1 MTEQNAHDDERDTA
15 DLAAGD
21 TADLPIDDATDLAA
35 ADTARP
41 QAPAE
46 QLTPAGRAVSPSP
59 SPTPTF
65 AATDRPARRA
75 RRLRWKPGITRPM
88 MALSAASFAL
98 MVAGVGGYVSAIPA
112 VVAGDKPG
120 AVVIPLESA
129 LWLDGQMREV
139 QAGSANSTRAV
150 GPLTVEGS
158 KTDAA
163 APDAA
168 AALGIGSSS
177 GMLGVASLTGASA
190 ASSVDSSFTR
200 AQQIA
205 GASVASGS
213 GSASGSAASTAARR
227 RRARGLREAA
237 PRPAPVRAVRA
248 TPAVRAARRAMQAA
262 RARKAPAAPVPH
274 LRLPRP
280 TAEQEAAAYAVLVDH
295 QARVNAYVVRLNNAV
310 AAFNN
315 DCMSTS
321 RPLRQSDY
329 NEYAA
334 IDSQTLT
341 DFLLLRNSNAFAD
354 GSRWLEQKGNLQRAY
369 IALDQYLT
377 VIYDAWG
384 LNLEY
389 ENPAEGV
396 DRWMEPVRADQDA
409 SGNSMA
415 AAHLNET
422 LASIRLMSGL
432 VDKGGALASSGAVQG
447 MRLVRVADFSAPLS
461 LSDADRP
468 SYVRRFVTLFV
479 SQGQGHRGGTGRVEH
494 ARNAQGEHLA
504 LKLLSLPHRRDG
516 ETEDDYER
524 RVRASRA
531 AFEREYECH
540 ILLSGLKGFP
550 RSVRPRAPLTGCR
563 ASLWNGLRASPWTA
577 CAGSWPSTAA
587 AA

>member
-1 MTEQNAHDDERDTA
+1 MAEQNAHDDERDTA
-15 DLAAGD
+15 DLVAGD
-21 TADLPIDDATDLAA
+21 TADLAIDGATDLAV

-46 QLTPAGRAVSPSP
+46 QLTPAGSAVSPSS

-139 QAGSANSTRAV
+139 QAGPANSTRAV

-205 GASVASGS
+205 GASAASGS
-213 GSASGSAASTAARR
+213 GSASGFAASGGSSQAGSGSAGGGS
-227 RRARGLREAA
+227 ASGSGSGSGNSGGSGGASGDASGSGSGSESAGGSDSA
-237 PRPAPVRAVRA
+237 PAPAG
-248 TPAVRAARRAMQAA
+248 
-262 RARKAPAAPVPH
+262 
-274 LRLPRP
+274 P

-321 RPLRQSDY
+321 RPLRQGDY
-329 NEYAA
+329 NECAA

-341 DFLLLRNSNAFAD
+341 DFLLLRNSDAFAD

-369 IALDQYLT
+369 IALDQYLS

-384 LNLEY
+384 LNLAY

-422 LASIRLMSGL
+422 LASIRL
-432 VDKGGALASSGAVQG
+432 
-447 MRLVRVADFSAPLS
+447 
-461 LSDADRP
+461 
-468 SYVRRFVTLFV
+468 
-479 SQGQGHRGGTGRVEH
+479 
-494 ARNAQGEHLA
+494 
-504 LKLLSLPHRRDG
+504 
-516 ETEDDYER
+516 
-524 RVRASRA
+524 
-531 AFEREYECH
+531 
-540 ILLSGLKGFP
+540 
-550 RSVRPRAPLTGCR
+550 
-563 ASLWNGLRASPWTA
+563 
-577 CAGSWPSTAA
+577 
-587 AA
+587 

>member
-1 MTEQNAHDDERDTA
+1 MTERNAHDDERDTA

-21 TADLPIDDATDLAA
+21 TADLAIDDTSDSAVGDTSDLAA
-35 ADTARP
+35 GDAADLATADAARS
-41 QAPAE
+41 QAPAG
-46 QLTPAGRAVSPSP
+46 QLTPAGRAASPSP

-112 VVAGDKPG
+112 VLAGDKPG

-139 QAGSANSTRAV
+139 QAGPANSTRAV

-205 GASVASGS
+205 GASAASGS
-213 GSASGSAASTAARR
+213 GSASGSAASGGSSQAGSGSAGGGS
-227 RRARGLREAA
+227 ASGSGSGLGGSGGSGSASGDASGSGSGSEGADGSGSA
-237 PRPAPVRAVRA
+237 PAPAG
-248 TPAVRAARRAMQAA
+248 
-262 RARKAPAAPVPH
+262 
-274 LRLPRP
+274 P

-329 NEYAA
+329 NECAA

-341 DFLLLRNSNAFAD
+341 DFLLLRNSNAFAE

-369 IALDQYLT
+369 IALDQYLS

-384 LNLEY
+384 LNLAY

-409 SGNSMA
+409 SGNSIA
-415 AAHLNET
+415 AAQLNET
-422 LASIRLMSGL
+422 LASI
-432 VDKGGALASSGAVQG
+432 
-447 MRLVRVADFSAPLS
+447 S
-461 LSDADRP
+461 L
-468 SYVRRFVTLFV
+468 
-479 SQGQGHRGGTGRVEH
+479 
-494 ARNAQGEHLA
+494 
-504 LKLLSLPHRRDG
+504 
-516 ETEDDYER
+516 
-524 RVRASRA
+524 
-531 AFEREYECH
+531 
-540 ILLSGLKGFP
+540 
-550 RSVRPRAPLTGCR
+550 
-563 ASLWNGLRASPWTA
+563 
-577 CAGSWPSTAA
+577 
-587 AA
+587 

>member
-1 MTEQNAHDDERDTA
+1 MAEQNAHDDERDTA

-21 TADLPIDDATDLAA
+21 TADLAIDNATDLAA
-35 ADTARP
+35 DDASRP

-46 QLTPAGRAVSPSP
+46 QLTPAVRPSP
-59 SPTPTF
+59 SPTPAF

-112 VVAGDKPG
+112 VAAGDKPG

-139 QAGSANSTRAV
+139 QAGPANSTRAV
-150 GPLTVEGS
+150 GPLTAEGS

-205 GASVASGS
+205 GASAASGS
-213 GSASGSAASTAARR
+213 GSASGFAASGGSSQAGSGSAGSGS
-227 RRARGLREAA
+227 ASGSGSGSGGSGSGGSGSASDDAGGSGSGSENAGGSGSA
-237 PRPAPVRAVRA
+237 PAPAG
-248 TPAVRAARRAMQAA
+248 
-262 RARKAPAAPVPH
+262 
-274 LRLPRP
+274 P

-295 QARVNAYVVRLNNAV
+295 QARVNDYVARVNNAV

-329 NEYAA
+329 NECAA

-389 ENPAEGV
+389 
-396 DRWMEPVRADQDA
+396 
-409 SGNSMA
+409 
-415 AAHLNET
+415 
-422 LASIRLMSGL
+422 
-432 VDKGGALASSGAVQG
+432 
-447 MRLVRVADFSAPLS
+447 
-461 LSDADRP
+461 
-468 SYVRRFVTLFV
+468 
-479 SQGQGHRGGTGRVEH
+479 
-494 ARNAQGEHLA
+494 
-504 LKLLSLPHRRDG
+504 
-516 ETEDDYER
+516 
-524 RVRASRA
+524 
-531 AFEREYECH
+531 
-540 ILLSGLKGFP
+540 
-550 RSVRPRAPLTGCR
+550 
-563 ASLWNGLRASPWTA
+563 
-577 CAGSWPSTAA
+577 
-587 AA
+587 

>member
-15 DLAAGD
+15 DLATNDAADLAAGDATDLVTDD
-21 TADLPIDDATDLAA
+21 TADLAIDDTSDSAVDDTSDLAA
-35 ADTARP
+35 GDAADLATADTARP
-41 QAPAE
+41 QTAAE

-112 VVAGDKPG
+112 VVAGDKPST
-120 AVVIPLESA
+120 VVIPLESA

-139 QAGSANSTRAV
+139 QAGPVSSTRAV
-150 GPLTVEGS
+150 GPLTIEGS

-168 AALGIGSSS
+168 AALGLGSSS

-205 GASVASGS
+205 GASAASGS
-213 GSASGSAASTAARR
+213 GSASGSAAFGGSS
-227 RRARGLREAA
+227 
-237 PRPAPVRAVRA
+237 
-248 TPAVRAARRAMQAA
+248 QAGSGSA
-262 RARKAPAAPVPH
+262 GSGSASGSGGSGGASGDAGGSGSGSESAGGSDSGSASAPAG
-274 LRLPRP
+274 P

-295 QARVNAYVVRLNNAV
+295 QARVNDYVARLNNAV

-321 RPLRQSDY
+321 RPLRQGDY
-329 NEYAA
+329 NECAA

-341 DFLLLRNSNAFAD
+341 DFLLLRNSDAFAN

-369 IALDQYLT
+369 IALDQYLS

-384 LNLEY
+384 LNLAY
-389 ENPAEGV
+389 ENPAERV

-422 LASIRLMSGL
+422 LASI
-432 VDKGGALASSGAVQG
+432 
-447 MRLVRVADFSAPLS
+447 S
-461 LSDADRP
+461 L
-468 SYVRRFVTLFV
+468 
-479 SQGQGHRGGTGRVEH
+479 
-494 ARNAQGEHLA
+494 
-504 LKLLSLPHRRDG
+504 
-516 ETEDDYER
+516 
-524 RVRASRA
+524 
-531 AFEREYECH
+531 
-540 ILLSGLKGFP
+540 
-550 RSVRPRAPLTGCR
+550 
-563 ASLWNGLRASPWTA
+563 
-577 CAGSWPSTAA
+577 
-587 AA
+587 

>member
-1 MTEQNAHDDERDTA
+1 MTERNARDDERDTA
-15 DLAAGD
+15 NLAAGD
-21 TADLPIDDATDLAA
+21 TADLAIDDTSDLAVDDTSDLAAGDAADLAA
-35 ADTARP
+35 ADAARS
-41 QAPAE
+41 QAPAG
-46 QLTPAGRAVSPSP
+46 QLTPAGRAVSPSS

-112 VVAGDKPG
+112 VVAGDKPST
-120 AVVIPLESA
+120 VVIPLESA

-139 QAGSANSTRAV
+139 QAGPVSSTRAV
-150 GPLTVEGS
+150 GPLTIEGS

-205 GASVASGS
+205 GASAASGS
-213 GSASGSAASTAARR
+213 GSASGSAASGGSSQAGSGSAGSGS
-227 RRARGLREAA
+227 ASGSGSGSGGSGSGGSGSASDDAGGSGSGSENAGGSGSA
-237 PRPAPVRAVRA
+237 PAPAG
-248 TPAVRAARRAMQAA
+248 
-262 RARKAPAAPVPH
+262 
-274 LRLPRP
+274 P

-329 NEYAA
+329 NECAA

-341 DFLLLRNSNAFAD
+341 DFLLLRNSDAFAD

-369 IALDQYLT
+369 IALDQYLS

-389 ENPAEGV
+389 DNPAEGV
-396 DRWMEPVRADQDA
+396 DRWMEPVRAD
-409 SGNSMA
+409 
-415 AAHLNET
+415 
-422 LASIRLMSGL
+422 
-432 VDKGGALASSGAVQG
+432 
-447 MRLVRVADFSAPLS
+447 
-461 LSDADRP
+461 
-468 SYVRRFVTLFV
+468 
-479 SQGQGHRGGTGRVEH
+479 
-494 ARNAQGEHLA
+494 
-504 LKLLSLPHRRDG
+504 
-516 ETEDDYER
+516 
-524 RVRASRA
+524 
-531 AFEREYECH
+531 
-540 ILLSGLKGFP
+540 
-550 RSVRPRAPLTGCR
+550 
-563 ASLWNGLRASPWTA
+563 
-577 CAGSWPSTAA
+577 
-587 AA
+587 

>member
-1 MTEQNAHDDERDTA
+1 MAEQNAHDDERDTA

-21 TADLPIDDATDLAA
+21 TADLAIDDATDLAA

-46 QLTPAGRAVSPSP
+46 QLTPAGSAVSPSS

-139 QAGSANSTRAV
+139 QAGPANSTRAV

-177 GMLGVASLTGASA
+177 GMLGVASLTGASV

-205 GASVASGS
+205 GASAALGS
-213 GSASGSAASTAARR
+213 GSASGSAASGGSSQAGAGS
-227 RRARGLREAA
+227 AGSGFASGSGSGSGNSGGSGSASGDASGSGSGSESAGGSGSA
-237 PRPAPVRAVRA
+237 PAPAG
-248 TPAVRAARRAMQAA
+248 
-262 RARKAPAAPVPH
+262 
-274 LRLPRP
+274 P
-280 TAEQEAAAYAVLVDH
+280 TAEQEAAAYAVLVHH
-295 QARVNAYVVRLNNAV
+295 QARVNDYVARVNNAV

-321 RPLRQSDY
+321 LSLRQSDY
-329 NEYAA
+329 KECTD
-334 IDSQTLT
+334 IDGQTLT
-341 DFLLLRNSNAFAD
+341 DFLMLRNSNAFAE
-354 GSRWLEQKGNLQRAY
+354 GSRWQEQKETFSK
-369 IALDQYLT
+369 LT
-377 VIYDAWG
+377 S
-384 LNLEY
+384 
-389 ENPAEGV
+389 
-396 DRWMEPVRADQDA
+396 RWI
-409 SGNSMA
+409 G
-415 AAHLNET
+415 
-422 LASIRLMSGL
+422 I
-432 VDKGGALASSGAVQG
+432 
-447 MRLVRVADFSAPLS
+447 
-461 LSDADRP
+461 
-468 SYVRRFVTLFV
+468 
-479 SQGQGHRGGTGRVEH
+479 
-494 ARNAQGEHLA
+494 
-504 LKLLSLPHRRDG
+504 
-516 ETEDDYER
+516 
-524 RVRASRA
+524 
-531 AFEREYECH
+531 
-540 ILLSGLKGFP
+540 
-550 RSVRPRAPLTGCR
+550 
-563 ASLWNGLRASPWTA
+563 
-577 CAGSWPSTAA
+577 
-587 AA
+587 

>member
-15 DLAAGD
+15 DLATNDAADLAAGDATDLVTDDTADLAIDDTSDSAVGD
-21 TADLPIDDATDLAA
+21 TADLATADA
-35 ADTARP
+35 ARS
-41 QAPAE
+41 QAPAG

-98 MVAGVGGYVSAIPA
+98 MIAGVGGYVSAIPA
-112 VVAGDKPG
+112 VVADDRPS
-120 AVVIPLESA
+120 AVIIPLESA

-139 QAGSANSTRAV
+139 QVGPVGSTRAV
-150 GPLTVEGS
+150 GPVTIEAS

-168 AALGIGSSS
+168 AALGLGSGSGS
-177 GMLGVASLTGASA
+177 GMLGVASLTGASG

-205 GASVASGS
+205 GASAASGS
-213 GSASGSAASTAARR
+213 DSVSGSAASGGSSQAGSGPAGGGSSSGSGSGSGNSGGSGD
-227 RRARGLREAA
+227 AGGSGSGSGNADGSGSA
-237 PRPAPVRAVRA
+237 PAPAG
-248 TPAVRAARRAMQAA
+248 
-262 RARKAPAAPVPH
+262 
-274 LRLPRP
+274 P

-295 QARVNAYVVRLNNAV
+295 QARVSDYVARVNNAV

-321 RPLRQSDY
+321 RSLRQSDY
-329 NEYAA
+329 NECAA

-341 DFLLLRNSNAFAD
+341 DFLLLRNSDAFAD

-369 IALDQYLT
+369 IALDQCLS

-384 LNLEY
+384 LNLAY

-409 SGNSMA
+409 SGNSIA
-415 AAHLNET
+415 AARLNET
-422 LASIRLMSGL
+422 LASIRL
-432 VDKGGALASSGAVQG
+432 
-447 MRLVRVADFSAPLS
+447 
-461 LSDADRP
+461 
-468 SYVRRFVTLFV
+468 
-479 SQGQGHRGGTGRVEH
+479 
-494 ARNAQGEHLA
+494 
-504 LKLLSLPHRRDG
+504 
-516 ETEDDYER
+516 
-524 RVRASRA
+524 
-531 AFEREYECH
+531 
-540 ILLSGLKGFP
+540 
-550 RSVRPRAPLTGCR
+550 
-563 ASLWNGLRASPWTA
+563 
-577 CAGSWPSTAA
+577 
-587 AA
+587 

>member
-1 MTEQNAHDDERDTA
+1 MAEQNAHDDERDTA

-21 TADLPIDDATDLAA
+21 ATDVVTDDTADLAIDDTSDSAVDDTSDLATGDTADLAA
-35 ADTARP
+35 DDASRS
-41 QAPAE
+41 QAPAG
-46 QLTPAGRAVSPSP
+46 QPTPAGRAVSPSP

-98 MVAGVGGYVSAIPA
+98 MIAGVGGYVSAIPA
-112 VVAGDKPG
+112 VVVDDRPS
-120 AVVIPLESA
+120 AVIIPLESA

-139 QAGSANSTRAV
+139 QAGPVGSTRAV
-150 GPLTVEGS
+150 GPVTIEGS

-163 APDAA
+163 VPDAA
-168 AALGIGSSS
+168 AALGLGSGSGS

-190 ASSVDSSFTR
+190 ASSVASSFTR
-200 AQQIA
+200 TQQIA
-205 GASVASGS
+205 GASATSGS
-213 GSASGSAASTAARR
+213 GSASGSGSGSGNSGGSGGASGDASGSGSGSESAGGSDSGS
-227 RRARGLREAA
+227 AS
-237 PRPAPVRAVRA
+237 
-248 TPAVRAARRAMQAA
+248 
-262 RARKAPAAPVPH
+262 APAG
-274 LRLPRP
+274 P

-295 QARVNAYVVRLNNAV
+295 QARVNAYLTRLNNAV

-329 NEYAA
+329 NECAA

-389 ENPAEGV
+389 DNPAEGV

-422 LASIRLMSGL
+422 LASI
-432 VDKGGALASSGAVQG
+432 
-447 MRLVRVADFSAPLS
+447 S
-461 LSDADRP
+461 L
-468 SYVRRFVTLFV
+468 
-479 SQGQGHRGGTGRVEH
+479 
-494 ARNAQGEHLA
+494 
-504 LKLLSLPHRRDG
+504 
-516 ETEDDYER
+516 
-524 RVRASRA
+524 
-531 AFEREYECH
+531 
-540 ILLSGLKGFP
+540 
-550 RSVRPRAPLTGCR
+550 
-563 ASLWNGLRASPWTA
+563 
-577 CAGSWPSTAA
+577 
-587 AA
+587 

>member
-1 MTEQNAHDDERDTA
+1 MAEQNAYDDECDTA

-21 TADLPIDDATDLAA
+21 TADLAIDDTSDSAVGDTSDLAA
-35 ADTARP
+35 GDAADLATADAARS
-41 QAPAE
+41 QAPAG
-46 QLTPAGRAVSPSP
+46 QLTPAGRAASPSP

-139 QAGSANSTRAV
+139 QAGPANSTRAV

-205 GASVASGS
+205 GASAASGS
-213 GSASGSAASTAARR
+213 GSASGSAASGGSSQAGSGSAGGGS
-227 RRARGLREAA
+227 ASGSGSGLGGSGGSGSASGDASGSGSGSEGADGSGSA
-237 PRPAPVRAVRA
+237 PAPAG
-248 TPAVRAARRAMQAA
+248 
-262 RARKAPAAPVPH
+262 
-274 LRLPRP
+274 P

-295 QARVNAYVVRLNNAV
+295 QARVNAYVARLNNAV

-329 NEYAA
+329 NECAA

-341 DFLLLRNSNAFAD
+341 DFLLLRNSNAFAE

-369 IALDQYLT
+369 IALDQYLS

-384 LNLEY
+384 LNLAY

-409 SGNSMA
+409 SGNSIA
-415 AAHLNET
+415 AARLNET
-422 LASIRLMSGL
+422 LASIRL
-432 VDKGGALASSGAVQG
+432 
-447 MRLVRVADFSAPLS
+447 
-461 LSDADRP
+461 
-468 SYVRRFVTLFV
+468 
-479 SQGQGHRGGTGRVEH
+479 
-494 ARNAQGEHLA
+494 
-504 LKLLSLPHRRDG
+504 
-516 ETEDDYER
+516 
-524 RVRASRA
+524 
-531 AFEREYECH
+531 
-540 ILLSGLKGFP
+540 
-550 RSVRPRAPLTGCR
+550 
-563 ASLWNGLRASPWTA
+563 
-577 CAGSWPSTAA
+577 
-587 AA
+587 

>member
-15 DLAAGD
+15 DLATNDAADLAAGDATDLVTDD
-21 TADLPIDDATDLAA
+21 TADLAIDDTSDSAVDDTSDLAA
-35 ADTARP
+35 GDAADLATADAARS
-41 QAPAE
+41 QAPAG

-112 VVAGDKPG
+112 VVADDRPS
-120 AVVIPLESA
+120 AVIIPLESA

-139 QAGSANSTRAV
+139 QAGPVGSTRAV
-150 GPLTVEGS
+150 GPVTIEAF

-168 AALGIGSSS
+168 AALGLGSSS

-205 GASVASGS
+205 GASAASGS
-213 GSASGSAASTAARR
+213 GSASGSAAFGGSSQAGSGSAGSGS
-227 RRARGLREAA
+227 ASGSGSGSGGSGGSSSASGDASGSGSGSESAGGSGSA
-237 PRPAPVRAVRA
+237 PAPTA
-248 TPAVRAARRAMQAA
+248 
-262 RARKAPAAPVPH
+262 
-274 LRLPRP
+274 P

-321 RPLRQSDY
+321 RSLRQSDY
-329 NEYAA
+329 SECADING
-334 IDSQTLT
+334 QTLT
-341 DFLLLRNSNAFAD
+341 DFLLLRNSDAFAD

-369 IALDQYLT
+369 IALDQYLS

-384 LNLEY
+384 LNLAY

-422 LASIRLMSGL
+422 LASIRL
-432 VDKGGALASSGAVQG
+432 
-447 MRLVRVADFSAPLS
+447 
-461 LSDADRP
+461 
-468 SYVRRFVTLFV
+468 
-479 SQGQGHRGGTGRVEH
+479 
-494 ARNAQGEHLA
+494 
-504 LKLLSLPHRRDG
+504 
-516 ETEDDYER
+516 
-524 RVRASRA
+524 
-531 AFEREYECH
+531 
-540 ILLSGLKGFP
+540 
-550 RSVRPRAPLTGCR
+550 
-563 ASLWNGLRASPWTA
+563 
-577 CAGSWPSTAA
+577 
-587 AA
+587 

>member
-1 MTEQNAHDDERDTA
+1 MAEQNAHDDERDTA

-21 TADLPIDDATDLAA
+21 TADLAIDDATDLAA
-35 ADTARP
+35 ADMARP

-46 QLTPAGRAVSPSP
+46 QLTPAGRVVSPSP

-139 QAGSANSTRAV
+139 QAGPANSTRAV

-168 AALGIGSSS
+168 AALGIGSNS

-190 ASSVDSSFTR
+190 ASSLDSSFTR

-205 GASVASGS
+205 GASAASGS
-213 GSASGSAASTAARR
+213 GSASGSAAS
-227 RRARGLREAA
+227 GGSS
-237 PRPAPVRAVRA
+237 
-248 TPAVRAARRAMQAA
+248 QAGA
-262 RARKAPAAPVPH
+262 GSAGSGSASGSGSGSGDASGSGSGSESAGGSDSGSASAPAG
-274 LRLPRP
+274 P

-295 QARVNAYVVRLNNAV
+295 QARVNDYVARLNNAV

-321 RPLRQSDY
+321 RPLRQGDY
-329 NEYAA
+329 NECAA

-341 DFLLLRNSNAFAD
+341 DFLLLRNSDAFAD

-369 IALDQYLT
+369 IALDQYLS

-384 LNLEY
+384 
-389 ENPAEGV
+389 
-396 DRWMEPVRADQDA
+396 
-409 SGNSMA
+409 
-415 AAHLNET
+415 
-422 LASIRLMSGL
+422 
-432 VDKGGALASSGAVQG
+432 
-447 MRLVRVADFSAPLS
+447 
-461 LSDADRP
+461 
-468 SYVRRFVTLFV
+468 
-479 SQGQGHRGGTGRVEH
+479 
-494 ARNAQGEHLA
+494 
-504 LKLLSLPHRRDG
+504 
-516 ETEDDYER
+516 
-524 RVRASRA
+524 
-531 AFEREYECH
+531 
-540 ILLSGLKGFP
+540 
-550 RSVRPRAPLTGCR
+550 
-563 ASLWNGLRASPWTA
+563 
-577 CAGSWPSTAA
+577 
-587 AA
+587 

>member
-1 MTEQNAHDDERDTA
+1 MMEQSAHDEERDTA

-21 TADLPIDDATDLAA
+21 TSDSAIDDTTGSATGDAADLATNDTADLAAGDATDLAA
-35 ADTARP
+35 ADAARS

-46 QLTPAGRAVSPSP
+46 QPTPAGRAVSPSP

-112 VVAGDKPG
+112 VVADDRPNT
-120 AVVIPLESA
+120 VVIPLESA

-139 QAGSANSTRAV
+139 QAGPVGSTRAV
-150 GPLTVEGS
+150 GPVTAEGS
-158 KTDAA
+158 KADAS

-205 GASVASGS
+205 GGASAASGSDSASGSAASGGSSQAGSGSAGS
-213 GSASGSAASTAARR
+213 GSASGSGSGNSGSSDSASGDASGSGSGSESA
-227 RRARGLREAA
+227 GGSGS
-237 PRPAPVRAVRA
+237 
-248 TPAVRAARRAMQAA
+248 
-262 RARKAPAAPVPH
+262 APVPAA
-274 LRLPRP
+274 P

-295 QARVNAYVVRLNNAV
+295 QARVNDYVARLNNAV

-329 NEYAA
+329 NECAA

-341 DFLLLRNSNAFAD
+341 DFLLLRNSEAFAE
-354 GSRWLEQKGNLQRAY
+354 GSRWLEQKSNLQRAY
-369 IALDQYLT
+369 IALDRYLS

-389 ENPAEGV
+389 DNPAEGV

-409 SGNSMA
+409 SGNSIRA
-415 AAHLNET
+415 AQLNET
-422 LASIRLMSGL
+422 LASI
-432 VDKGGALASSGAVQG
+432 
-447 MRLVRVADFSAPLS
+447 S
-461 LSDADRP
+461 L
-468 SYVRRFVTLFV
+468 
-479 SQGQGHRGGTGRVEH
+479 
-494 ARNAQGEHLA
+494 
-504 LKLLSLPHRRDG
+504 
-516 ETEDDYER
+516 
-524 RVRASRA
+524 
-531 AFEREYECH
+531 
-540 ILLSGLKGFP
+540 
-550 RSVRPRAPLTGCR
+550 
-563 ASLWNGLRASPWTA
+563 
-577 CAGSWPSTAA
+577 
-587 AA
+587 

>member
-15 DLAAGD
+15 DLATNDAADLAAGDATDLVTDDTADLAIDDTSDSAVGD
-21 TADLPIDDATDLAA
+21 TADLATADA
-35 ADTARP
+35 ARS
-41 QAPAE
+41 QAPAG

-98 MVAGVGGYVSAIPA
+98 MIAGVGGYVSAIPA
-112 VVAGDKPG
+112 VVADDRPS
-120 AVVIPLESA
+120 AVIIPLESA

-139 QAGSANSTRAV
+139 QVGPVGSTRAV
-150 GPLTVEGS
+150 GPVTIEAS

-168 AALGIGSSS
+168 AALGLGSGSGS

-205 GASVASGS
+205 GASAASGSGSVSGPAASGGSSQAGSGSAGS
-213 GSASGSAASTAARR
+213 GSASGDVSGSGSGSEGADGSGSA
-227 RRARGLREAA
+227 
-237 PRPAPVRAVRA
+237 PAPAG
-248 TPAVRAARRAMQAA
+248 
-262 RARKAPAAPVPH
+262 
-274 LRLPRP
+274 P

-295 QARVNAYVVRLNNAV
+295 QARVNDYVARVNNAV

-329 NEYAA
+329 NECAA

-341 DFLLLRNSNAFAD
+341 DFLLLRNSNAFAE
-354 GSRWLEQKGNLQRAY
+354 GSRWQEQKGNLQRAY
-369 IALDQYLT
+369 IALDQYLS

-384 LNLEY
+384 LNLAY

-409 SGNSMA
+409 SGNSIA
-415 AAHLNET
+415 AARLNET
-422 LASIRLMSGL
+422 LASIRL
-432 VDKGGALASSGAVQG
+432 
-447 MRLVRVADFSAPLS
+447 
-461 LSDADRP
+461 
-468 SYVRRFVTLFV
+468 
-479 SQGQGHRGGTGRVEH
+479 
-494 ARNAQGEHLA
+494 
-504 LKLLSLPHRRDG
+504 
-516 ETEDDYER
+516 
-524 RVRASRA
+524 
-531 AFEREYECH
+531 
-540 ILLSGLKGFP
+540 
-550 RSVRPRAPLTGCR
+550 
-563 ASLWNGLRASPWTA
+563 
-577 CAGSWPSTAA
+577 
-587 AA
+587 

>member
-1 MTEQNAHDDERDTA
+1 MSDLATGDTA
-15 DLAAGD
+15 DLAA
-21 TADLPIDDATDLAA
+21 DDAS
-35 ADTARP
+35 RS
-41 QAPAE
+41 QAPAG
-46 QLTPAGRAVSPSP
+46 QSTPAGRAASPSP

-65 AATDRPARRA
+65 AATDRPTRRA
-75 RRLRWKPGITRPM
+75 RRLRWKPGVTRSM

-139 QAGSANSTRAV
+139 QAGPANSTRAV

-205 GASVASGS
+205 GASAASGS
-213 GSASGSAASTAARR
+213 GSASGSAASGGSSQAGSGSAGSGS
-227 RRARGLREAA
+227 ASGSGSDSGNSGGSGGA
-237 PRPAPVRAVRA
+237 PGDASGSGSESDGGSGSAPAPAG
-248 TPAVRAARRAMQAA
+248 
-262 RARKAPAAPVPH
+262 
-274 LRLPRP
+274 P

-295 QARVNAYVVRLNNAV
+295 QARVNDYIARVNNAV

-321 RPLRQSDY
+321 LSLRQSDY
-329 NEYAA
+329 NECERINA
-334 IDSQTLT
+334 IWVY
-341 DFLLLRNSNAFAD
+341 DFLALRDSDAFNEN
-354 GSRWLEQKGNLQRAY
+354 SRWQEQKGNLQRAY
-369 IALDQYLT
+369 WAVNGYLT
-377 VIYDAWG
+377 VVYDAWQ

-389 ENPAEGV
+389 DNPAEGV

-422 LASIRLMSGL
+422 LASI
-432 VDKGGALASSGAVQG
+432 
-447 MRLVRVADFSAPLS
+447 S
-461 LSDADRP
+461 L
-468 SYVRRFVTLFV
+468 
-479 SQGQGHRGGTGRVEH
+479 
-494 ARNAQGEHLA
+494 
-504 LKLLSLPHRRDG
+504 
-516 ETEDDYER
+516 
-524 RVRASRA
+524 
-531 AFEREYECH
+531 
-540 ILLSGLKGFP
+540 
-550 RSVRPRAPLTGCR
+550 
-563 ASLWNGLRASPWTA
+563 
-577 CAGSWPSTAA
+577 
-587 AA
+587 

>member
-1 MTEQNAHDDERDTA
+1 MTERNAHDDERNTA

-21 TADLPIDDATDLAA
+21 AV
-35 ADTARP
+35 RP
-41 QAPAE
+41 QEPAD
-46 QLTPAGRAVSPSP
+46 QLTPAGSAVSPSP

-98 MVAGVGGYVSAIPA
+98 MVAGVGSYVSAIPA
-112 VVAGDKPG
+112 VVSDKPS

-139 QAGSANSTRAV
+139 QAGPAGSARAV
-150 GPLTVEGS
+150 GPVTIETS
-158 KTDAA
+158 KVNAA

-168 AALGIGSSS
+168 SALGLGSTS
-177 GMLGVASLTGASA
+177 GALGVASLTGATA

-205 GASVASGS
+205 GGDSTASGSASTSASTSSGGS
-213 GSASGSAASTAARR
+213 GSASGSGSGSSGGASDASGGTGGSGAGSGSENAGGSGS
-227 RRARGLREAA
+227 A
-237 PRPAPVRAVRA
+237 PAPTA
-248 TPAVRAARRAMQAA
+248 
-262 RARKAPAAPVPH
+262 
-274 LRLPRP
+274 P

-295 QARVNAYVVRLNNAV
+295 QARVNAYVVRVNNAV

-329 NEYAA
+329 NECAA

-341 DFLLLRNSNAFAD
+341 DFLLLRNSDAFAD

-369 IALDQYLT
+369 IALDQYLS

-384 LNLEY
+384 LNLAY

-409 SGNSMA
+409 SGNSIA

-422 LASIRLMSGL
+422 LASIRL
-432 VDKGGALASSGAVQG
+432 
-447 MRLVRVADFSAPLS
+447 
-461 LSDADRP
+461 
-468 SYVRRFVTLFV
+468 
-479 SQGQGHRGGTGRVEH
+479 
-494 ARNAQGEHLA
+494 
-504 LKLLSLPHRRDG
+504 
-516 ETEDDYER
+516 
-524 RVRASRA
+524 
-531 AFEREYECH
+531 
-540 ILLSGLKGFP
+540 
-550 RSVRPRAPLTGCR
+550 
-563 ASLWNGLRASPWTA
+563 
-577 CAGSWPSTAA
+577 
-587 AA
+587 

>member
-1 MTEQNAHDDERDTA
+1 MTERNAHDDERNTA
-15 DLAAGD
+15 DFAAGD
-21 TADLPIDDATDLAA
+21 AV
-35 ADTARP
+35 RP
-41 QAPAE
+41 QEPAD
-46 QLTPAGRAVSPSP
+46 QLTPAGSAVSPSP

-98 MVAGVGGYVSAIPA
+98 MVAGVGSYVSAIPA
-112 VVAGDKPG
+112 VVSDKPS

-139 QAGSANSTRAV
+139 QAGPAGSARAV
-150 GPLTVEGS
+150 GPVTIETS
-158 KTDAA
+158 KVNAA

-168 AALGIGSSS
+168 SALGLGSTS
-177 GMLGVASLTGASA
+177 GALGVASLTGATA

-205 GASVASGS
+205 GGDSTASGSASTSASTSSGGS
-213 GSASGSAASTAARR
+213 GSASGSGSGNSGGASDASGGTGGSGAGSGSENAGGSGS
-227 RRARGLREAA
+227 A
-237 PRPAPVRAVRA
+237 PAPTA
-248 TPAVRAARRAMQAA
+248 
-262 RARKAPAAPVPH
+262 
-274 LRLPRP
+274 P

-329 NEYAA
+329 NECAA

-341 DFLLLRNSNAFAD
+341 DFLLLRNSDAFAD

-369 IALDQYLT
+369 IALDQYLS

-384 LNLEY
+384 LNLAY

-409 SGNSMA
+409 SGNSIA
-415 AAHLNET
+415 AARLNET
-422 LASIRLMSGL
+422 LASIRL
-432 VDKGGALASSGAVQG
+432 
-447 MRLVRVADFSAPLS
+447 
-461 LSDADRP
+461 
-468 SYVRRFVTLFV
+468 
-479 SQGQGHRGGTGRVEH
+479 
-494 ARNAQGEHLA
+494 
-504 LKLLSLPHRRDG
+504 
-516 ETEDDYER
+516 
-524 RVRASRA
+524 
-531 AFEREYECH
+531 
-540 ILLSGLKGFP
+540 
-550 RSVRPRAPLTGCR
+550 
-563 ASLWNGLRASPWTA
+563 
-577 CAGSWPSTAA
+577 
-587 AA
+587 